1 MTAAAG
7 QRQKASY
14 LQRMLYVRNAA
25 RGGSGMLNVPAI
37 FRMRGALDASALAA
51 AMTDVVARH
60 SALRTAIGLDG
71 GELVQVVRP
80 PSPCEI
86 PVADLAGAGDPEAA
100 IERVIAAETSEDI
113 DISSGRP
120 FTVTLHRAGPD
131 DHLLIIKV
139 DHLVTDAWSNTL
151 IGRDLA
157 ACYNRRLGRGPG
169 PPAVTWQFQDFV
181 DWEKQY
187 LCGAVAR
194 GHREFWRGELA
205 GLKALTLR
213 PAPGRPPGR
222 SVPGGNVW
230 FTFGRAELARLEDLG
245 ARYRASL
252 FVVLLA
258 IFYAVLYEA
267 TGRQDIPIGSV
278 FANRARAETHQTVG
292 LFANMVVLRARLP
305 GAPSFADLLGVVR
318 RTVLRAMDHQE
329 FPYPRVFRMAP
340 EGEQPASTVFHMLAV
355 PIGCA
360 PSGAARFHGLEV
372 RPVRITEGP
381 ANRFD
386 LELAIFP
393 QADGADGLLRY
404 ASDQYDREYVQGL
417 AQAYTSMARRVVSEP
432 SLTLRAA

>member
-1 MTAAAG
+1 MTASAG

-14 LQRMLYVRNAA
+14 LQRMLYVRNAV
-25 RGGSGMLNVPAI
+25 RGGSGTLNVPAI

-60 SALRTAIGLDG
+60 SALRTAIVLDG
-71 GELVQVVRP
+71 GELVQAVRP
-80 PSPCEI
+80 SWPCEI
-86 PVADLAGAGDPEAA
+86 PVADLTGASDPEAA

-120 FTVTLHRAGPD
+120 FTVTLHRLGQD

-139 DHLVTDAWSNTL
+139 DHLVTDAWSNML
-151 IGRDLA
+151 ISRDLA
-157 ACYNRRLGRGPG
+157 ACYNRQLGLGPG

-181 DWEKQY
+181 DWETQH
-187 LCGAVAR
+187 LRGAVAR
-194 GHREFWRGELA
+194 AHREFWRGELA
-205 GLKALTLR
+205 GLKALALR
-213 PAPGRPPGR
+213 PPPDRPQGR

-245 ARYRASL
+245 AQHRASL

-258 IFYAVLYEA
+258 IFYAVLYET
-267 TGRQDIPIGSV
+267 TGRPDIPVGSV
-278 FANRARAETHQTVG
+278 FANRARPEAHQTVG

-329 FPYPRVFRMAP
+329 FPYPRVSRMVP

-355 PIGCA
+355 PIGCV
-360 PSGAARFHGLEV
+360 PPGGTSFHGLDA

-381 ANRFD
+381 GNRFD

-393 QADGADGLLRY
+393 QADGADGLFRY
-404 ASDQYDREYVQGL
+404 ASDQYDQEYVQGL
-417 AQAYTSMARRVVSEP
+417 AQAYTGLARRVLTEP